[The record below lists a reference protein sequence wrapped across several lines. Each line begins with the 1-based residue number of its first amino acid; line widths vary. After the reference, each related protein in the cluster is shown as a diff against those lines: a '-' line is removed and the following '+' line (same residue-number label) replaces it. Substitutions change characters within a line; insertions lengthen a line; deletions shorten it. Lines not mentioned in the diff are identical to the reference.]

1 MKHTFLIWLAIL
13 ACIGLVLF
21 AVRVRRRARGPQRRP
36 SGAGAFGWALLFLT
50 SGRMPP
56 PPPETQ
62 IEEETRGEKDRG
74 SSQPL
79 RRPPDSRQT

>member
-1 MKHTFLIWLAIL
+1 VNHAFLIWLGIFAGICL
-13 ACIGLVLF
+13 LLV
-21 AVRVRRRARGPQRRP
+21 VRARSRAGGPRRKP

-79 RRPPDSRQT
+79 RRPPDSRKP